1 MVGED
6 YEQVEAAMFGA
17 DIIGALTMVAF
28 ILFLFV
34 PAALLT
40 ARNRRAAKGASSVFT
55 IIQQN
60 LGTEVGYLDMQAV
73 RWLCPALRPVL
84 SLTRDHVF

>member
-1 MVGED
+1 MMAWLTVF
-6 YEQVEAAMFGA
+6 VFLV
-17 DIIGALTMVAF
+17 ALT
-28 ILFLFV
+28 L
-34 PAALLT
+34 
-40 ARNRRAAKGASSVFT
+40 ND
-55 IIQQN
+55 IQQN

>member
-1 MVGED
+1 MAQKVH
-6 YEQVEAAMFGA
+6 EQPPLYVIWFAMAAYSKNVQFSEMLRSVPPSSQNS
-17 DIIGALTMVAF
+17 LTDDGVT
-28 ILFLFV
+28 L
-34 PAALLT
+34 
-40 ARNRRAAKGASSVFT
+40 ND
-55 IIQQN
+55 IQQN